1 MGSLSIQI
9 IQKSNQAWI
18 GLAVCSTQ
26 CCSAYEEF
34 KTFVAIQY
42 TELYHC
48 TDAVETDF
56 LFANIDFKRSY
67 FILSIAFCPIN
78 LQIYF

>member
-1 MGSLSIQI
+1 MDRFGSMLDPVLFSLRRIQNFCIYTIYRTLS
-9 IQKSNQAWI
+9 
-18 GLAVCSTQ
+18 
-26 CCSAYEEF
+26 
-34 KTFVAIQY
+34 
-42 TELYHC
+42 C

-67 FILSIAFCPIN
+67 FILSIAFCPMN